1 MFIVWRGF
9 LYNQIDAILSQYEM
23 EVYEVTKG
31 RGTYICNTSKGKFVL
46 TGFRGSKE
54 KGDLLRE
61 YLSKLKNHGFIVE
74 QIEINK
80 NGEAVTVDEETG
92 ERYILK
98 DYIAGPEL
106 NVNRVKELKDATTL
120 LAEYHNISNDIEWK
134 ELEGTML
141 CAQNVKEEKARHYR
155 ELIKARNYM
164 RSKKKKNDFER
175 IYLSQYDGM
184 FQIAKKSLDLLE
196 KETEDVITTGIGHGD
211 YNQHN
216 VLFVDGHWQIVNFEN
231 FGMRWCILDVANFL
245 RKMLEKNDWEI
256 NVGVEIIDAY
266 RKKKP
271 LTEADWEKLYA
282 LLLFP
287 EKFWK
292 VTNHYMNS
300 RKTWIS
306 QRDIEKLKKV
316 IEQEGKRLHF
326 MQNLFAIQE
335 E

>member
-9 LYNQIDAILSQYEM
+9 LYNQIDAILAQYEM

-31 RGTYICNTSKGKFVL
+31 RGTYICTTSKGKFVL

-54 KGDLLRE
+54 KGELLRE

-98 DYIAGPEL
+98 DYIVGTEL
-106 NVNRVKELKDATTL
+106 NVNRVKELKDAATL

-134 ELEGTML
+134 ELEESML
-141 CAQNVKEEKARHYR
+141 CAQNINEEKTRHYR

-175 IYLSQYDGM
+175 IYLNQYDGM

-196 KETEDVITTGIGHGD
+196 KETEDVITTGIGHGE

-216 VLFVDGHWQIVNFEN
+216 VVFVDGHWQIVNFEN
-231 FGMRWCILDVANFL
+231 FGIRWCILDVANFL

-256 NVGVEIIDAY
+256 NVGAEIIDAY
-266 RKKKP
+266 RKKRP

-292 VTNHYMNS
+292 ITNHYMNS

-316 IEQEGKRLHF
+316 IEQEEKRLHF
-326 MQNLFAIQE
+326 MQNLFAIQGE
-335 E
+335 